1 MIIVFTGWID
11 KRNTPSKGLK
21 FGDFS
26 DIPSEILADI
36 SNYAQKIKASIPW
49 KAGDFALI
57 DN

>member
-1 MIIVFTGWID
+1 MIIVFTGWIE
-11 KRNTPSKGLK
+11 KEILLLKGWNLVI
-21 FGDFS
+21 FS